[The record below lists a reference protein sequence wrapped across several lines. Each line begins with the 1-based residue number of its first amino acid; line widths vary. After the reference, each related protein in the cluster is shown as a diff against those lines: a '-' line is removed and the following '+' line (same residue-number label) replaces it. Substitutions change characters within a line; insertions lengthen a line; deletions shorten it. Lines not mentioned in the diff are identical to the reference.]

1 MVERFRSQVGT
12 VFWVSLAFSV
22 VFVVWGVFF
31 TASLAAVF
39 DATLTYVVSSFGW
52 VYLIAVT
59 GFLVFVAYLALSRHG
74 RIRLGKDDERP
85 EFSTIAWISMLF
97 AAGVGLSFLF
107 WGVAEPASHL
117 GTTPYG
123 LAEPNTTEAAG
134 LSLQYTFFH
143 WGLHPW
149 AVYAVVAMAIAYFS
163 FRKGGGSLISAT
175 LRPLFGDRVEG
186 ALGKVVDVLAIV
198 AVLFGVATALGIGA
212 QQMNGGLSYVFGA
225 PADSLPVQFV
235 VIAVL
240 TLAFL
245 ISAATGINRGIKILS
260 LVNVTLAFLLMLFV
274 LFAGPTVFL
283 METFTE
289 SIGRY
294 LGELAPMS
302 FQTEAFGDG
311 SWAEA
316 WTLFYWA
323 WWVSWAPFVGTFIA
337 RISKGRTIREFVM
350 GVIFAPTIVSFVWF
364 TVFGGTAIHLDLF
377 GNGAIAET
385 AATNLPQALFDTL
398 ASLPLGFLIS
408 IVALVL
414 VSIFF
419 VTSGDSATFVLGSM
433 STGGSENPSALVKIA
448 WGLVIALFAS
458 ILLVAG
464 GLQAL
469 QTATI
474 TAAVPFAVVMI
485 AICFSLYKSLA
496 AEARESEEA
505 RRSLLERGAER
516 LSRPSGGVANPAPS
530 RDR

>member
-1 MVERFRSQVGT
+1 MVAKFRSQVGT

-22 VFVVWGVFF
+22 LFVLWGVLF
-31 TASLAAVF
+31 TENLSAVF
-39 DATLTYVVSSFGW
+39 QAALDYVVATFGW

-59 GFLVFVAYLALSRHG
+59 GFLVFVVYLALSKHG
-74 RIRLGKDDERP
+74 WIRLGKDDERP
-85 EFSTIAWISMLF
+85 EFSTVAWISMLF

-123 LAEPNTTEAAG
+123 LAEPNTPQAAT

-163 FRKGGGSLISAT
+163 FRKGAGSLISAT
-175 LRPLFGDRVEG
+175 LRPVFGDRVDG
-186 ALGKVVDVLAIV
+186 AFGKAVDILAIA

-212 QQMNGGLSYVFGA
+212 LQMNGGLSYTFGA
-225 PADSLPVQFV
+225 PADSLPVQF
-235 VIAVL
+235 IIIGVL
-240 TLAFL
+240 TVAYL
-245 ISAATGINRGIKILS
+245 ISAATGINRGIKVLS
-260 LVNVTLAFLLMLFV
+260 LTNMVLAFVLMLFV

-283 METFTE
+283 LETFTE

-294 LGELAPMS
+294 LGEIAPMS
-302 FQTEAFGDG
+302 FQMEAFGDG

-337 RISKGRTIREFVM
+337 RISRGRTIREFVV
-350 GVIFAPTIVSFVWF
+350 GVILAPTLLSFVWF
-364 TVFGGTAIHLDLF
+364 TIFGGTAIYLDLF
-377 GNGAIAET
+377 EGGSVAQT
-385 AATNLPQALFDTL
+385 AASNLPQALFDTL
-398 ASLPLGFLIS
+398 NSLPFGFALS
-408 IVALVL
+408 VLALVL

-419 VTSGDSATFVLGSM
+419 ITSADSATFVLGSM
-433 STGGSENPSALVKIA
+433 STGGSENPSALVKLV
-448 WGLVIALFAS
+448 WGVVIALFAS
-458 ILLVAG
+458 VLLFAG

-474 TAAVPFAVVMI
+474 TAAVPFSIVMI
-485 AICFSLYKSLA
+485 CICFSLYRSLA
-496 AEARESEEA
+496 EEAREAEEA
-505 RRSLLERGAER
+505 RRSLLKRGAAR
-516 LSRPSGGVANPAPS
+516 LGGPSGGVANPAPS
-530 RDR
+530 REK

>member
-1 MVERFRSQVGT
+1 MVSNFRSQVGT
-12 VFWVSLAFSV
+12 VFWVSLVFSV
-22 VFVVWGVFF
+22 LFVLWGVFF
-31 TASLAAVF
+31 TDNLSAVF
-39 DATLTYVVSSFGW
+39 DATLGYVVSTFGW
-52 VYLIAVT
+52 IYLIAVT
-59 GFLVFVAYLALSRHG
+59 GFLVFILYLALSKHG
-74 RIRLGKDDERP
+74 RVRLGKDDDRP
-85 EFSTIAWISMLF
+85 EFSTISWISMLF

-107 WGVAEPASHL
+107 WGVAEPASHF

-123 LAEPNTTEAAG
+123 MGEPNTPEAAS

-163 FRKGGGSLISAT
+163 FRKGAGSLISAT
-175 LRPLFGDRVEG
+175 LRPIFGDKVDG
-186 ALGKVVDVLAIV
+186 ALGKAVDILAIV

-212 QQMNGGLSYVFGA
+212 LQMNGGLSYTFGA
-225 PADSLPVQFV
+225 PEDSLPVQFI
-235 VIAVL
+235 VIGVL
-240 TLAFL
+240 TIAYL
-245 ISAATGINRGIKILS
+245 ISAATGIDKGIKILS
-260 LVNVTLAFLLMLFV
+260 LTNMVLALILMFFV

-283 METFTE
+283 LETFTE

-302 FQTEAFGDG
+302 FQTAAFGDG

-337 RISKGRTIREFVM
+337 RISKNRTIREFVM
-350 GVIFAPTIVSFVWF
+350 GVIFAPTILSFVWF

-377 GNGAIAET
+377 GGGAIAET

-398 ASLPLGFLIS
+398 NSLPFGFVIS
-408 IVALVL
+408 ILALIL

-419 VTSGDSATFVLGSM
+419 ITSADSATFVLGSM
-433 STGGSENPSALVKIA
+433 STGGSENPSPLVKLA
-448 WGLVIALFAS
+448 WGVVIALFAS
-458 ILLVAG
+458 VLLYAG

-474 TAAVPFAVVMI
+474 TAAVPFSIVMI
-485 AICFSLYKSLA
+485 CICFSLYKSLA
-496 AEARESEEA
+496 AEARETEAA
-505 RRSLLERGAER
+505 RRSILERATDR
-516 LSRPSGGVANPAPS
+516 LGRPSGGVANPAPS
-530 RDR
+530 RKK